1 MDASPHRRRN
11 IGIALIIFPPAC
23 LFGSLILWAIVSF
36 ILNSMVMSGNGFGSP
51 EFYRLLNVLFGFLG
65 IIGVL
70 GFFTALPIGLYLTF
84 SKPKTA

>member
-65 IIGVL
+65 KSVVWFKYEKANGA
-70 GFFTALPIGLYLTF
+70 FFFFYV
-84 SKPKTA
+84 